1 VQIITSITDPEL
13 AMLLHSDHVGVIP
26 TDTVYGLAARA
37 TSPAAV
43 ERLYALKHRERK
55 PGTIIAA
62 NVEQLLDLGI
72 DHDTIMKVARY
83 WPAPLSIVLPL
94 SDEMHYLHQGVGS
107 AAFRVVADETLRMLL
122 EQTGPLATSSA
133 NLPGEVPARNLRE
146 AQAYFG
152 DHVDFYVDGGDIG
165 DREPSTVARLGEYG
179 LEILRP
185 GAANITEETTQ
196 P

>member
-1 VQIITSITDPEL
+1 MQIISSITDPDL
-13 AMLLHSDHVGVIP
+13 AALLRSDHVGVLP

-37 TSPAAV
+37 TSKAAV

-94 SDEMHYLHQGVGS
+94 GDDLNYLHQGVGS
-107 AAFRVVADETLRMLL
+107 AAFRVVADETVRMLL

-133 NLPGEVPARNLRE
+133 NLPGETPARNLRE

-165 DREPSTVARLGEYG
+165 DREPSTVAKLGDYG
-179 LEILRP
+179 LEILRQ
-185 GAANITEETTQ
+185 GAANITKETNLQ
-196 P
+196 